1 MYKELVPDKHE
12 DVSLLVNNL
21 SSKLANPSADN
32 LLLPVVKDE
41 RSVSCGKSSANVVGV
56 VKLLVKDA
64 SPPPL
69 MFPLDLCPELIFC
82 SSLDAFKF
90 PPDEFPCGITA
101 RISAIFCL
109 KVEIS

>member
-1 MYKELVPDKHE
+1 MYKELVPDKQE

-41 RSVSCGKSSANVVGV
+41 RSVSCGKSSASVVGV

-69 MFPLDLCPELIFC
+69 RFPLDRCPELIFC
-82 SSLDAFKF
+82 SSLDAFI
-90 PPDEFPCGITA
+90 PLDEFPCGITA